1 MKAKIYKFET
11 MNRPAAAA
19 PAEAAGGAT
28 AEMYEKIMSEISI
41 LRAHICPDQIAG
53 ETGDVV
59 VNTSVA
65 KPKFNSNLTEALSLK
80 AELDEIYAAIAKT
93 KKEIATIS
101 AVGFD
106 TMQAR
111 PVDELDAVVKG
122 TEAATNQILT
132 AIEAIESDATI
143 LANSLTGDEGLL
155 ASNIQEQIL
164 SVYEAC
170 NFQDITGQRINK
182 VVGVLRFVSE
192 RTDKMIEIWGGSS
205 HFEVIDADEA
215 IGRDGDAKL
224 LNGPAMESDEETASQ
239 GDIDAL
245 FD

>member
-1 MKAKIYKFET
+1 MKAKLYKFET
-11 MNRPAAAA
+11 MNVPAAEE
-19 PAEAAGGAT
+19 PVAAGGAT

-41 LRAHICPDQIAG
+41 LRAHICPDTVGNEAVAVVG
-53 ETGDVV
+53 EPAT
-59 VNTSVA
+59 N
-65 KPKFNSNLTEALSLK
+65 PKQNSNLTEALSLK
-80 AELDEIYAAIAKT
+80 AELDEIYGAISKT

-106 TMQAR
+106 AMQAR

-132 AIEAIESDATI
+132 AIEFIERDATV
-143 LANSLTGDEGLL
+143 LADSLAGDEGLL

-182 VVGVLRFVSE
+182 VVNVLRFVSE
-192 RTDKMIEIWGGSS
+192 RTDKMIEIWGGSDS
-205 HFEVIDADEA
+205 FEVVDADEA
-215 IGRDGDAKL
+215 IGRDGDARL
-224 LNGPAMESDEETASQ
+224 LNGPAMEEDEATASQ
-239 GDIDAL
+239 GDIDDL
-245 FD
+245 FS

>member
-1 MKAKIYKFET
+1 MKAKLYKFET
-11 MNRPAAAA
+11 MNA
-19 PAEAAGGAT
+19 PVAEAPVAAGGAT
-28 AEMYEKIMSEISI
+28 VEMYEKIMSEISI
-41 LRAHICPDQIAG
+41 LRAHICPDMQGG
-53 ETGDVV
+53 EGG
-59 VNTSVA
+59 NGEASESAPAA
-65 KPKFNSNLTEALSLK
+65 KQNSNLIEAMSLK
-80 AELDEIYAAIAKT
+80 AELDEIYGAISKT

-106 TMQAR
+106 AMQAR

-132 AIEAIESDATI
+132 AIEHIEKDATV
-143 LANSLTGDEGLL
+143 LADSLAGDEGLL

-182 VVGVLRFVSE
+182 VVNVLRFVSE
-192 RTDKMIEIWGGSS
+192 RTDKMIEIWGGSDS
-205 HFEVIDADEA
+205 FEEVNPDEA
-215 IGRDGDAKL
+215 IGRDGDSKL
-224 LNGPAMESDEETASQ
+224 LNGPAMEEDEETASQ

-245 FD
+245 FN

>member
-11 MNRPAAAA
+11 LNA
-19 PAEAAGGAT
+19 PAEAEPAASSGVDNA
-28 AEMYEKIMSEISI
+28 MIEKIMSEISI
-41 LRAHICPDQIAG
+41 LRAHICPDQP
-53 ETGDVV
+53 
-59 VNTSVA
+59 SVDEA
-65 KPKFNSNLTEALSLK
+65 TDADASPKPKVNSNLTEALSLK
-80 AELDEIYAAIAKT
+80 SELDEIYAAISKT

-106 TMQAR
+106 SMQAR

-132 AIEAIESDATI
+132 AIEHIERDATV
-143 LANSLTGDEGLL
+143 LADSLAGDEGLL

-182 VVGVLRFVSE
+182 VVNVLRFVSE
-192 RTDKMIEIWGGSS
+192 RTDKMMEIWGGADT
-205 HFEVIDADEA
+205 FEQVDADEA
-215 IGRDGDAKL
+215 IGRDGDARL
-224 LNGPAMESDEETASQ
+224 LNGPAMDDEETASQ
-239 GDIDAL
+239 GDIDDL
-245 FD
+245 FN